1 MGIFIVVILIFLSLR
16 IRSIDAITVSSEPG
30 QTQLNPTVCLQTDP
44 PLESVAMG
52 SNDFEFRKL
61 LQQYAKN
68 SNECDAPIPET
79 PEEIEILRSFVESQR
94 LLFQFDIDKALVR
107 EKQATAKKE
116 EATAKKEEATA
127 KKEEATAA
135 KEKIIGPIL
144 LVFGIAFVFVGLN
157 FGRGST
163 IVFEEFKTFLNG

>member
-127 KKEEATAA
+127 A